1 MTYWTHERNHDGWG
15 EMVDR
20 IGYYSGVEGSERN
33 YLALFLFVVTG
44 LLAVTVVKRIAARM
58 FEGVRRKLN

>member
-1 MTYWTHERNHDGWG
+1 
-15 EMVDR
+15 MVDR